1 MGNGPK
7 PDKEKE
13 NTMNNYDYENRQFQ
27 EMSGAT
33 RHVLT
38 GIVVGGLI
46 GATAMMLLAPRSGEE
61 MRAEIKDKAID
72 LRDRTTEG
80 VKDTVSQV
88 VSKAEHLKG
97 GLKGRSH
104 DIKERGQDVL
114 IEQLDRVAEAV
125 EAAKK
130 VLKEI

>member
-1 MGNGPK
+1 
-7 PDKEKE
+7 
-13 NTMNNYDYENRQFQ
+13 MNSYDYENRQIQ
-27 EMSGAT
+27 EMSGTT
-33 RHVLT
+33 RQVLT

-61 MRAEIKDKAID
+61 MRAEIKDKALD

-80 VKDTVSQV
+80 VRDRVSQV

-97 GLKGRSH
+97 GIKGKSEDLKHRS
-104 DIKERGQDVL
+104 QDVL
-114 IEQLDRVAEAV
+114 IEQLDRVSEAV

-130 VLKEI
+130 ALQEI